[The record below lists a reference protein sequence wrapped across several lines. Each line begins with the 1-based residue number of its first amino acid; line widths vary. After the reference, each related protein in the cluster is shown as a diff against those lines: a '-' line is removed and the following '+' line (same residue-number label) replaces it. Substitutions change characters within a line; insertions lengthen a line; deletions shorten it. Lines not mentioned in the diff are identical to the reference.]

1 MINAIKVIRVNNM
14 IYNAN
19 RDPQV
24 YRRLANEDF
33 RIEADLQGEGNAR
46 VTFEADGKTETQSV
60 TLPGKFDMKI
70 SFDTPSTRVGTLVV
84 DVNGDISSSYVRLDV
99 LDHAWIG

>member
-1 MINAIKVIRVNNM
+1 MSNAIKMIRVNNVQ
-14 IYNAN
+14 YNAN

-24 YRRLANEDF
+24 YRRCANEDF

-46 VTFEADGKTETQSV
+46 VTFEADGKTESQTI

-70 SFDTPSTRVGTLVV
+70 SFDSPSTRVGSLVV
-84 DVNGDISSSYVRLDV
+84 DVNGDISSSYIRLDV
-99 LDHAWIG
+99 MEHAWIG